1 MQLFDSLQKTKNKDS
16 MNWSFEWL
24 LGWRYTSVSRGAHK
38 NRFIS
43 FISVLSMMSIVLGVA
58 ALIIVLSVMNGFQ
71 KEVRSKMLSSFP
83 TYRSILRP
91 THPQVGKHRS
101 RKSSAKIQK
110 FEGLRRI

>member
-1 MQLFDSLQKTKNKDS
+1 MINYCLHRGGANQNAVARFPIKNKDS

-58 ALIIVLSVMNGFQ
+58 ALIISLNTRQEERVF
-71 KEVRSKMLSSFP
+71 
-83 TYRSILRP
+83 
-91 THPQVGKHRS
+91 
-101 RKSSAKIQK
+101 
-110 FEGLRRI
+110 